1 MDPIIRGIVVAGN
14 TLEEAQALYRAV
26 ATGQDAQA
34 LHDEGENF
42 VVLAS
47 VSSDINLLNPL
58 TGADDLKVGDGMT
71 DRMEFLSS
79 DSQAVNV
86 NYTICT
92 AGCNAHILA
101 DDSELMQ
108 HCPAC
113 ASVLEDLTEEQIAS
127 LSGGEEDGECE
138 GCQVQESV
146 LASGNTLEEAVAN
159 YNALV
164 RGEVADYSTMQCG
177 DTLVATA
184 GAASFD
190 VYKGCEAKI
199 VENQEAGLLESLSS
213 SADEIEAHNF
223 VCASAACGVHVVSS
237 DDMPVFCPACASGL
251 LDPEDALGEES
262 NASDDDVG
270 EVEDDHHTSLSSD
283 EEDEEEEDEDDLEEE
298 EDDDDSDEDDDEDE
312 DDDSDEDDDEED
324 DEEEEDEDD
333 EDDALTLS
341 VSSVQPSNKRARKVQ
356 RQEAVA
362 GAHEEEEEEE
372 GEHVSVSASF
382 LACASAQGELD
393 VSKLDVAHA
402 AALQGVSTWV
412 AFYDGMPIAKATE
425 ATANNAH
432 FNSEVF
438 GRTFKAIAAEQGI
451 PAAMSQMGFNEI
463 KSDIQVADFVQS
475 EIQTQV
481 EQKTQEVVAAAE
493 QDKAE
498 LVDRFQAAMAMAA
511 QGITNGFFKGKSN
524 PVQQTLIEALSSV
537 GLDNASA
544 LVKQAFLQS
553 GEDYNKL
560 LISQASYIMGKSLD
574 VQNELGEAIAGCN
587 TNANETATAATAPV
601 PLGRPVQVEKKGEV
615 RQEAT
620 ASSAAPADFQ
630 ARATHAMRGLGRR

>member
-113 ASVLEDLTEEQIAS
+113 ASVLEDLTEDQIAA
-127 LSGGEEDGECE
+127 LSGEEDECE

-146 LASGNTLEEAVAN
+146 LASGKTLEEAVAS

-164 RGEVADYSTMQCG
+164 RGELVDYSTIQCG

-190 VYKGCEAKI
+190 VYKGCEAKV
-199 VENQEAGLLESLSS
+199 VENQEGGLLESLSS

-237 DDMPVFCPACASGL
+237 DDMPTFCPACASGL
-251 LDPEDALGEES
+251 LDPEDVMGDEEA

-270 EVEDDHHTSLSSD
+270 AVDDDHHTSLSSD
-283 EEDEEEEDEDDLEEE
+283 DDEEEEEDEDDLDD
-298 EDDDDSDEDDDEDE
+298 EDDDDSDEEDEDE
-312 DDDSDEDDDEED
+312 DDLDEDDSDDEED
-324 DEEEEDEDD
+324 DEEEEDEDED
-333 EDDALTLS
+333 DDDALTLS
-341 VSSVQPSNKRARKVQ
+341 VSSVQPSQSKRARKVQ
-356 RQEAVA
+356 RQEATA
-362 GAHEEEEEEE
+362 GAHEEEE

-382 LACASAQGELD
+382 LACASAQGDLD
-393 VSKLDVAHA
+393 AGKLDVAHA
-402 AALQGVSTWV
+402 AALQGVSTWI
-412 AFYDGMPIAKATE
+412 AFYDGMPIARATE

-451 PAAMSQMGFNEI
+451 PAAMEQMGFKEI
-463 KSDIQVADFVQS
+463 KSDIQVGDFVQS

-498 LVDRFQAAMAMAA
+498 LVDRFQAALAMAA
-511 QGITNGFFKGKSN
+511 QGIANGFFKGKSN

-537 GLDNASA
+537 GLDNAGA

-560 LISQASYIMGKSLD
+560 LLAQASYIMGKSLD

-587 TNANETATAATAPV
+587 TNANEEATAATAPV
-601 PLGRPVQVEKKGEV
+601 PLGRPVQVEKKDEV

-630 ARATHAMRGLGRR
+630 ARAQHAMRGLGRR

>member
-47 VSSDINLLNPL
+47 ASSDINLLNPL

-113 ASVLEDLTEEQIAS
+113 ASVLEDLTEEQIAA
-127 LSGGEEDGECE
+127 LSGEEDECE

-146 LASGNTLEEAVAN
+146 LASGATLEEAVAN

-251 LDPEDALGEES
+251 LDPEDALGEEA

-270 EVEDDHHTSLSSD
+270 EVEDDHHTSLSAD
-283 EEDEEEEDEDDLEEE
+283 EEDEEEEDEDDDLEEE
-298 EDDDDSDEDDDEDE
+298 EDDDDSDDDDDED
-312 DDDSDEDDDEED
+312 DDDSDEDDSDDED
-324 DEEEEDEDD
+324 DDEEDEDED
-333 EDDALTLS
+333 DDDALTLS
-341 VSSVQPSNKRARKVQ
+341 VSSVQPSQSKRARKVQ
-356 RQEAVA
+356 RQAATASVQ
-362 GAHEEEEEEE
+362 EEEEN
-372 GEHVSVSASF
+372 EHVSVSASF
-382 LACASAQGELD
+382 LACASAQGDLD
-393 VSKLDVAHA
+393 TSKLDVAHA
-402 AALQGVSTWV
+402 AALQGVSTWI
-412 AFYDGMPIAKATE
+412 AFYDGMPIARATE

-451 PAAMSQMGFNEI
+451 PAAMEQMGFKEI
-463 KSDIQVADFVQS
+463 KSEIQVGDFVQS
-475 EIQTQV
+475 EIQSQV
-481 EQKTQEVVAAAE
+481 AQKTQEVVAAAE

-498 LVDRFQAAMAMAA
+498 LADRFAAALAMAA

-587 TNANETATAATAPV
+587 TNANEEATAATAPV
-601 PLGRPVQVEKKGEV
+601 PLGRPVQVEKKEAV

-620 ASSAAPADFQ
+620 ASAAAPADFQ
-630 ARATHAMRGLGRR
+630 ARATHAMRGLGRLR